1 LNVSREGVFLAL
13 DMPSEP
19 FTLLAMQAILR
30 SGQMPLQ
37 VVGESR
43 WRRVERDRDLH
54 QVGLAFVGLAPQV
67 SERWAGE
74 VYAAH

>member
-1 LNVSREGVFLAL
+1 ML
-13 DMPSEP
+13 
-19 FTLLAMQAILR
+19 
-30 SGQMPLQ
+30 LQ

-54 QVGLAFVGLAPQV
+54 QVGLAFVGLPPQV

-74 VYAAH
+74 MYAAH